1 MMTKLI
7 QRRAAKKTADQMFAL
22 YSWRPS
28 GPGR

>member
-22 YSWRPS
+22 YAWRPS

>member
-7 QRRAAKKTADQMFAL
+7 QRRAAKKTAYQMFSL

>member
-7 QRRAAKKTADQMFAL
+7 QRRAAKKTAEQTFAM
-22 YSWRPS
+22 YTWRPS